1 MPRPKK
7 CRRICGLPRAD
18 RFGPEQPGGCAG
30 EPVRMTLDEY
40 EAIRLIDLLDCTQEE
55 CAQQMGVARTTVQAV
70 YNQARSKLAQMLVDG
85 RRLEIQGGDY
95 ELCPHSGSCCGKDCG
110 RGQCGQSRC
119 HQNHQGGHCC
129 ENRGHL

>member
-70 YNQARSKLAQMLVDG
+70 YNKARRKLAQMLVDG

-95 ELCPHSGSCCGKDCG
+95 ELCPHSGSCCGQDCG

-119 HQNHQGGHCC
+119 RQNHQGGHCC

>member
-1 MPRPKK
+1 MPRRKK

-70 YNQARSKLAQMLVDG
+70 YNQARRKLAQMLVDG